1 MKPNQL
7 DAFEQRL
14 KESLEGFEVPYN
26 SAHWAQMDRALS
38 SGVKGW
44 SHGKTLL
51 TGALVAGALLL
62 GGTAY
67 YMGRDS
73 SKLEMPTLQAATLVK
88 ASSDTAVL
96 HNVPQ
101 SAEAVVSE
109 MIAQPMQPKAS
120 TVALRTPAATLKSDS
135 PEPTVSAPTPAPPA
149 KANVLFLSSVK
160 EACPGSPVDFTVQDL
175 PEDGIFLWN
184 FGDGNF
190 SNKQAPEHTFTKPGS
205 YKVMLSVSGTG
216 TGSVQ
221 NKLSSGTITIHEAP
235 LADFKVVKR
244 DFAGQF
250 PLVDFQSRAMG
261 AVTYLWDF
269 GDGSKSSEPNPEH
282 VYKVKGRYNVLQTV
296 TNATGCT
303 DNKTEFVEI
312 NRDFTLG
319 APEQFSPN
327 GDGQYD
333 TFMPGSLKLL
343 DTKFHLTVY
352 NTEGARIY
360 STDNAAQPWTGKVN
374 NQGAD
379 CAPGEYVWAVDIRTV
394 GNAPETFTGKV
405 KLVR

>member
-1 MKPNQL
+1 MNPNKL
-7 DAFEQRL
+7 DPFEQRL
-14 KESLEGFEVPYN
+14 KERLEGYEVPYN

-51 TGALVAGALLL
+51 TGALMAGALLL

-67 YMGRDS
+67 YLGRDS
-73 SKLEMPTLQAATLVK
+73 GKLELSAPAPTTLTEG
-88 ASSDTAVL
+88 ASDS
-96 HNVPQ
+96 
-101 SAEAVVSE
+101 SE
-109 MIAQPMQPKAS
+109 MNNVAHSAKAVIPGTIVQPKQPLA
-120 TVALRTPAATLKSDS
+120 TKVEQRTPAATLKSES
-135 PEPTVSAPTPAPPA
+135 PAPIVNTPTPAAAP
-149 KANVLFLSSVK
+149 KANMLFSASVK
-160 EACPGSPVDFTVQDL
+160 EACPGSPVDFIVQDL

-235 LADFKVVKR
+235 SADFKVVKR

-261 AVTYLWDF
+261 AAIYLWDF

-282 VYKVKGRYNVLQTV
+282 VYKSKGKYNVLLTV
-296 TNATGCT
+296 TNATGCS
-303 DNKTEFVEI
+303 DNKTELIEI

-333 TFMPGSLKLL
+333 TFMPESLKLL
-343 DTKFHLTVY
+343 DAKFHLTVY
-352 NTEGARIY
+352 NAEGGRIY
-360 STDNAAQPWTGKVN
+360 STDNVAQPWTGKVN
-374 NQGAD
+374 NQGAV
-379 CAPGEYVWAVDIRTV
+379 CAPGEYVWAVDVRTA

>member
-7 DAFEQRL
+7 DPFEQRL
-14 KESLEGFEVPYN
+14 KESLEGYEVPYN

-51 TGALVAGALLL
+51 TGALVAAALLL

-67 YMGRDS
+67 YLGRDS
-73 SKLEMPTLQAATLVK
+73 SKLEMPTLQVTTLVK
-88 ASSDTAVL
+88 DSSYTSTL
-96 HNVPQ
+96 QNVPQ
-101 SAEAVVSE
+101 SAEVAVAE
-109 MIAQPMQPKAS
+109 TIAQPTQPVAS
-120 TVALRTPAATLKSDS
+120 NVSQLNPAATLKSES
-135 PEPTVSAPTPAPPA
+135 PAPKVSAPNPTAPP
-149 KANVLFLSSVK
+149 KANPLFSASVK
-160 EACPGSPVDFTVQDL
+160 EACPGSPVDFNVQDL

-235 LADFKVVKR
+235 SADFKVVKR

-261 AVTYLWDF
+261 AATYLWDF

-282 VYKVKGRYNVLQTV
+282 VYKSKGKYNVLLTV
-296 TNATGCT
+296 TNATGCS
-303 DNKTEFVEI
+303 DNKTELIEI

-333 TFMPGSLKLL
+333 TFMPESLKLL
-343 DTKFHLTVY
+343 DAKFHLTVY
-352 NTEGARIY
+352 NAEGGRIY
-360 STDNAAQPWTGKVN
+360 STDNVAQPWTGKVN
-374 NQGAD
+374 NQGAV
-379 CAPGEYVWAVDIRTV
+379 CAPGEYVWAVDVRTA
-394 GNAPETFTGKV
+394 GNSPETFTGKV
-405 KLVR
+405 NLVR